1 MYRVEI
7 KDSDNDKS
15 SPSFESL
22 LNGEFFVRADIP
34 NPALCMKCGTGYIA
48 FSVGHNY
55 KGGSYTPY
63 SPPWP
68 IALMK
73 VRIEAERA

>member
-7 KDSDNDKS
+7 KDNDKS

-22 LNGEFFVRADIP
+22 VDGEFFIRADIP

-48 FSVGHNY
+48 FSVGHDY
-55 KGGSYTPY
+55 KGGTYTPH
-63 SPPWP
+63 SPRWP
-68 IALMK
+68 IALMN